1 MRIEPCYG
9 FIVNYFVLLRYTRPS
24 SHKGKREG
32 SDEMLMMLPF
42 LSGALAVWFGIL
54 GKRRPCFALW
64 LVTLAV
70 FAVGAHRYMTGPV
83 PLPLAL

>member
-1 MRIEPCYG
+1 
-9 FIVNYFVLLRYTRPS
+9 
-24 SHKGKREG
+24 
-32 SDEMLMMLPF
+32 MLMMLPF

-64 LVTLAV
+64 LVTLSV